1 MVDQESS
8 RRGAQALACT
18 VTPVT
23 ELTTAERA
31 RLFEL
36 MSRHFDRVDPELF
49 FADLDEKP
57 SVLLVREPATGRI
70 CGFSTIMSFEITHG
84 TERVA
89 AVFAGDT
96 VIEPE
101 YWGHPSWVYAWARH
115 GFALAQQATADKVY
129 LLLLTS
135 THRTYRFMAGFFH
148 EYYPRPSVAIP
159 TVVQARLDALAR
171 VKFPEEYDAERG
183 VVVLNQQTPVRNER
197 QLPGAAPREDDA
209 ERFFLAQNPG
219 YANGDF
225 LCCLA
230 EFTWENLTPLGRR
243 VVSQPT

>member
-1 MVDQESS
+1 M
-8 RRGAQALACT
+8 
-18 VTPVT
+18 TPVT
-23 ELTTAERA
+23 ELSAAERA
-31 RLFEL
+31 RLLEL
-36 MSRHFDRVDPELF
+36 MSNHFTGITPAQF

-57 SVLLVREPATGRI
+57 SVLLVREGATGRI
-70 CGFSTIMSFEITHG
+70 CGFSTIMLFQVTHG

-115 GFALAQQATADKVY
+115 GFALARQATAETVY

-135 THRTYRFMAGFFH
+135 THRTYRFMPGFFR

-159 TVVQARLDALAR
+159 AVVQARLDALVR
-171 VKFPEEYDAERG
+171 VKFPEEYDSERG
-183 VVVLNQQTPVRNER
+183 VVVLNRQTPVRNER
-197 QLPGAAPREDDA
+197 QLPGAIPGEDDA
-209 ERFFLAQNPG
+209 DRFFLAQNPG

-225 LCCLA
+225 LTCLA
-230 EFTWENLTPLGRR
+230 EFTWDNLTPLGRR
-243 VVSQPT
+243 VVSQPTRLD

>member
-1 MVDQESS
+1 MVDQESP
-8 RRGAQALACT
+8 RRGGQALVCT
-18 VTPVT
+18 VTPVSA
-23 ELTTAERA
+23 LTAAERA
-31 RLFEL
+31 RLYEL
-36 MSRHFDRVDPELF
+36 MACHFDHVDPAQF

-57 SVLLVREPATGRI
+57 SVLLIRAPATGTI
-70 CGFSTIMSFEITHG
+70 CGFSTITLLEIAHG

-115 GFALAQQATADKVY
+115 GFALAQEATADKVY

-135 THRTYRFMAGFFH
+135 THRTYRFMPGFFR
-148 EYYPRPSVAIP
+148 EYYPQPQVVVSAD
-159 TVVQARLDALAR
+159 VQARLNALAR
-171 VKFPEEYDAERG
+171 IKFPDEYDAARG
-183 VVVLNQQTPVRNER
+183 VVVLKHQTPVRGDR
-197 QLPGAAPREDDA
+197 QSPNTAPGTDA
-209 ERFFLAQNPG
+209 YDRFFVAQNPG